1 MTKGPGDRTMAPST
15 AAGVQLASENKNII
29 LDESTNIEKT
39 RPFFWVFKK
48 TFWKKIKNSKT
59 GFW

>member
-48 TFWKKIKNSKT
+48 TF
-59 GFW
+59 